1 MRDTRLR
8 TPLGRI
14 EGLGSA
20 RAGTTHFWQ
29 QRLTSV
35 ALVPLSIWFV
45 ASALAYVGA
54 ERGAVAAF
62 FAEPAEA
69 ILMFLF
75 IVATVHHM
83 SLGLQVVIED
93 YVHQEGAKVTL
104 LVLNRFAC
112 WTIGAAAGFAL
123 VKMAFGAPS

>member
-1 MRDTRLR
+1 MNDTRLR

-20 RAGTTHFWQ
+20 KSGTIHFWQ
-29 QRLTSV
+29 QRLTAV
-35 ALVPLSIWFV
+35 ALIPLSVWFV
-45 ASALAYVGA
+45 SSALAYVGA

-75 IVATVHHM
+75 IVAMVHHM
-83 SLGLQVVIED
+83 SLGLQVIIED
-93 YVHQEGAKVTL
+93 YVHKEGTKIAL
-104 LVLNRFAC
+104 LALNRFAC
-112 WTIGAAAGFAL
+112 WGIGAAAGFAL
-123 VKMAFGAPS
+123 LKLAFGAPA